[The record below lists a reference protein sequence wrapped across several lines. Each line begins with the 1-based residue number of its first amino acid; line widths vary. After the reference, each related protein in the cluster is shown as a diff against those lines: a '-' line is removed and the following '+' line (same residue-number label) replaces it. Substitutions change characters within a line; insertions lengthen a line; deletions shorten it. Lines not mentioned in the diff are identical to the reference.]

1 MNMKELNNVKNV
13 HSYGLISEELR
24 SRFRK
29 FSKIQLNMSTI
40 LSLKKLRTLEVEYFN
55 NYNENGAAVKIVE
68 ELMLLPASKTWA
80 VLANEIINIIK
91 FWIMKLKTHIIVR
104 NNNWWSFLEMLLGFI
119 KAIRSKHTS
128 LKNIVVEELA
138 ECLLDLA
145 THSTPNIIQKH
156 KIILCLNICCMTCS
170 REIRGKLRTRF
181 DQYFTKLAAIMASCG
196 DFRAQYSMLET
207 LMRWLIPREEVAV
220 RKEAAVKWFPST
232 LYNKNAV
239 DIFLERHWVNFIKDA
254 RDFLNAQNEQSD
266 MITSA
271 HCKKLTIGDLVV
283 VSGKDN
289 TRWIDVN
296 TGGKCISMMLD
307 IKLLDVLQ
315 ASTNLCDTLVIP
327 EDNVNS
333 VQLLMESSYVKI
345 ELIIIDPNNLELR
358 LKSGQVGIYVDVQN
372 LGKLDSVLKKIFQDK
387 YKVLLDIEKE
397 QQSIED
403 RRKSSIVNITVQST
417 VALTL
422 NHSLL
427 CLPRLRLR

>member
-1 MNMKELNNVKNV
+1 
-13 HSYGLISEELR
+13 
-24 SRFRK
+24 
-29 FSKIQLNMSTI
+29 
-40 LSLKKLRTLEVEYFN
+40 
-55 NYNENGAAVKIVE
+55 
-68 ELMLLPASKTWA
+68 
-80 VLANEIINIIK
+80 
-91 FWIMKLKTHIIVR
+91 
-104 NNNWWSFLEMLLGFI
+104 
-119 KAIRSKHTS
+119 
-128 LKNIVVEELA
+128 
-138 ECLLDLA
+138 
-145 THSTPNIIQKH
+145 
-156 KIILCLNICCMTCS
+156 
-170 REIRGKLRTRF
+170 
-181 DQYFTKLAAIMASCG
+181 MASCG

-266 MITSA
+266 TITSA

-333 VQLLMESSYVKI
+333 VQLLMRSIRVSKGNSFYM
-345 ELIIIDPNNLELR
+345 P
-358 LKSGQVGIYVDVQN
+358 
-372 LGKLDSVLKKIFQDK
+372 
-387 YKVLLDIEKE
+387 VLLDIEKE

-403 RRKSSIVNITVQST
+403 RRKSSIVNITIGQRSQW
-417 VALTL
+417 L
-422 NHSLL
+422 S
-427 CLPRLRLR
+427 